1 MCKFVY
7 AHQETKSLFLLI
19 LVHMCFLQLN
29 YFIISIYFKK
39 VHAWNNCQLES
50 RNKNTVFDL
59 YLNCICCTCI
69 MIANQRPFCHLQ
81 VKVYHNRKVH
91 VTGKFVR
98 FFFSN
103 KAACVHVLCSR
114 VSHYRR
120 SLSNNPI
127 WMLWESFASKLQKN
141 AFGIA
146 FLMQF
151 YKYNSKFYC
160 FPFCF

>member
-7 AHQETKSLFLLI
+7 AHQETKGLFLSI

-50 RNKNTVFDL
+50 RNKNTVFDF

-81 VKVYHNRKVH
+81 VNVYHNRKVH

-98 FFFSN
+98 FFSPI
-103 KAACVHVLCSR
+103 KPHVYMCCAPEYLITGDLFLITPFGCYESR
-114 VSHYRR
+114 LLRNYKK
-120 SLSNNPI
+120 
-127 WMLWESFASKLQKN
+127 MLLV
-141 AFGIA
+141 
-146 FLMQF
+146 L
-151 YKYNSKFYC
+151 
-160 FPFCF
+160 PF